1 MINPLDRAPSKP
13 VAPDERE
20 IHVIPTGGTEPMHY
34 LSSSCWCYPLKE
46 GEVVTHNA
54 KDCRERFTR
63 QGLRLKDN
71 QAYALVTV
79 TK

>member
-1 MINPLDRAPSKP
+1 
-13 VAPDERE
+13 
-20 IHVIPTGGTEPMHY
+20 MHY